1 MLPAHR
7 GLDRPI
13 ADYEDEEQF
22 AASPTQAVIL
32 LQPAANPLPML
43 VFLIATQK
51 TRATRTT
58 IKVYSTKPC
67 PSSSTNKRFKSSIL
81 ISPPS
86 YFELISFRPTS
97 IAATDREQSS
107 NCASMGIVSN
117 SANCTLRQLNFT
129 ILLDKIDTRF
139 ETRVTKS

>member
-1 MLPAHR
+1 MFKTLLLTAEGYTGSKVLSINFARKRTIEPQTDGIGLPHHQPK

-51 TRATRTT
+51 TKATRTT
-58 IKVYSTKPC
+58 INVYSTKP
-67 PSSSTNKRFKSSIL
+67 
-81 ISPPS
+81 
-86 YFELISFRPTS
+86 
-97 IAATDREQSS
+97 
-107 NCASMGIVSN
+107 
-117 SANCTLRQLNFT
+117 
-129 ILLDKIDTRF
+129 
-139 ETRVTKS
+139 